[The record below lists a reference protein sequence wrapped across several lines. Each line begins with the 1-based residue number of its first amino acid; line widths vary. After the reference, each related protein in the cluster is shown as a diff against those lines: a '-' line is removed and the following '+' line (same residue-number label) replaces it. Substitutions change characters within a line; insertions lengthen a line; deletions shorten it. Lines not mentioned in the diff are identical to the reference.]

1 MLFRDVRFAQPWQE
15 FDRIREEMNE
25 LMNGVNRHP
34 GRGYPALNIWTNE
47 DTAIIT
53 AELPGYETKNID
65 ISVVGDELELRGSRM
80 FEEPGENEQLHRQE
94 RIFGEF
100 ERKIRLPF
108 IADAQKVKANL
119 KDGILTV
126 NLPRAEADKPRKIE
140 ITKK

>member
-1 MLFRDVRFAQPWQE
+1 MLFRDARFTQPWQE

-25 LMNGVNRHP
+25 LMNGVDRYP
-34 GRGYPALNIWTNE
+34 GRRYPALNIWTKE
-47 DTAIIT
+47 DAAIIT

-65 ISVVGDELELRGSRM
+65 ISVVGDELEIRGNRK

-94 RIFGEF
+94 RMFGEF

-108 IADAQKVKANL
+108 IADAQKVKASL
-119 KDGILTV
+119 KDGILTI